1 VADMCYN
8 RSVSLTIR
16 HGRPQEFFQ
25 GGKTQFIFR
34 GGGTKHN
41 FFVFFVLKIGYKT
54 ENGVLFHFPGAVS
67 PLPPLQT
74 PMQLEVG
81 GGGGPTE
88 EVGLTY

>member
-34 GGGTKHN
+34 GGGDKTQ
-41 FFVFFVLKIGYKT
+41 FFRVFCAKNRLQNRKWRTFSFSRG
-54 ENGVLFHFPGAVS
+54 GV
-67 PLPPLQT
+67 PLAPLQT

>member
-1 VADMCYN
+1 MGVRRNFSRGAKHN
-8 RSVSLTIR
+8 L
-16 HGRPQEFFQ
+16 FFE
-25 GGKTQFIFR
+25 